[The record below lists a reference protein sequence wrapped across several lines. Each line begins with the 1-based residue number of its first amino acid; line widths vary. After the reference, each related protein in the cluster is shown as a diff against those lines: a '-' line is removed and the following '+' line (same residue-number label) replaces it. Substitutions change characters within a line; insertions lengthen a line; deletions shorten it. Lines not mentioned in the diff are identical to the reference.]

1 MNNLSP
7 NICRK
12 KKTHSKAL
20 HDQVSPN
27 PQLIPQPL
35 NCLPQ
40 TLTVFL
46 ELLIILQNSS
56 LVNEPLFLRRNADRG
71 SNVLFKLLYIHLQ
84 AKRDQKLSAKV
95 GKGEGQKGDD

>member
-12 KKTHSKAL
+12 KKIHTKAL
-20 HDQVSPN
+20 YDQVSPK
-27 PQLIPQPL
+27 PQQIPQPL

-56 LVNEPLFLRRNADRG
+56 LINKPLFLRRNADRG
-71 SNVLFKLLYIHLQ
+71 SDVLFKLLYIHLQ
-84 AKRDQKLSAKV
+84 
-95 GKGEGQKGDD
+95 GKDTKNHQ